1 MTKMSVSDQNSLK
14 RLANNPKCPLEERL
28 VCVLIPSAGEL
39 AALRVSGMVMTQ
51 DQIIHV
57 PAHGLVI
64 EITGS
69 LGYAVLEKETKL

>member
-1 MTKMSVSDQNSLK
+1 M
-14 RLANNPKCPLEERL
+14 
-28 VCVLIPSAGEL
+28 IPSAGEL
-39 AALRVSGMVMTQ
+39 AVLRVGLVMTQ

-64 EITGS
+64 EIAGS

>member
-1 MTKMSVSDQNSLK
+1 M
-14 RLANNPKCPLEERL
+14 